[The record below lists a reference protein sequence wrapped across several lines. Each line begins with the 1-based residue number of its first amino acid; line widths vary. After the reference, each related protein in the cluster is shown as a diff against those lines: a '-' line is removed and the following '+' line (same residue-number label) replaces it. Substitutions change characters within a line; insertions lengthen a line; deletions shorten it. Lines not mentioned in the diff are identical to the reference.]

1 MYTSNIYM
9 TVIYKNNFTGVQT
22 SIVTKHL
29 KPTVF
34 RTENAFQMNLKMSI
48 FGNVQLSHSN

>member
-1 MYTSNIYM
+1 MAVTH
-9 TVIYKNNFTGVQT
+9 KNNFTGVQT